1 MSKQKLKI
9 IHTADWHLGHHLHG
23 YDRSAEHQAF
33 LDWLLETLIAEQ
45 ADALLVSG
53 DLFDS
58 ANPPAAAWQMLY
70 RFLAEV
76 TRRLPALNV
85 VMVGGNHDSPSKLDA
100 PHELLRAFNL
110 HLIGAVSR
118 DSHGQLDCERLLV
131 PLYDREQQLQGWVLA
146 VPFLR
151 SADLRTPARDVE
163 PEHEASEQEEDRLIS
178 GVREIYRQVTQAAL
192 AKADAGQ
199 VPLLAMGHAYMSAGQ
214 LSEMSERRVLGGN
227 QHALPVDIFSPQLSY
242 VALGHLHLA
251 QRVGGQEHIR
261 YSGSPLPLSLAEHE
275 YRHQVLRCEF
285 EGAALSSVTALP
297 VPRYCDMLRLPARP
311 ADLDTVL
318 AQLRALDLPAVE
330 LARRPYLD
338 VQLLLDKPQALIREK
353 VLAALED
360 KPVRLAKISV
370 SYPPRSQAQGAP
382 LPRLAE
388 LTPEQAFRLCYQR
401 RFDGEPAPQLQ
412 QLFSELVQQLDEEE
426 LP

>member
-1 MSKQKLKI
+1 MSTQKLRI

-33 LDWLLETLIAEQ
+33 LDWLLATLIAQ
-45 ADALLVSG
+45 DADALLVSG

-76 TRRLPALNV
+76 TRQLPALNV
-85 VMVGGNHDSPSKLDA
+85 VMIGGNHDSPSKLDA

-118 DSHGQLDCERLLV
+118 DSAGHLDCERLLV
-131 PLYDREQQLQGWVLA
+131 PLYDREQQLQGLVLA

-151 SADLRTPARDVE
+151 SADLRTAERDGTTD
-163 PEHEASEQEEDRLIS
+163 EQDEDRLIR
-178 GVREIYRQVTQAAL
+178 GVREIYRQVTHAAL
-192 AKADAGQ
+192 NTAGAAQ

-214 LSEMSERRVLGGN
+214 LSQMSERRVLGGN
-227 QHALPVDIFSPQLSY
+227 QHALPVDIFAPELSY

-251 QRVGGQEHIR
+251 QRVGGQEQIR
-261 YSGSPLPLSLAEHE
+261 YSGSPLPLSLAEHD
-275 YRHQVLRCEF
+275 YRHQVLLCEF
-285 EGAALSSVTALP
+285 SGPALCSVTPLP

-311 ADLDTVL
+311 ADLESVL
-318 AQLRALDLPAVE
+318 AQLRNLTLPDVE
-330 LARRPYLD
+330 PSRRPYLD

-353 VLAALED
+353 VLTALAD

-370 SYPPRSQAQGAP
+370 SYPPRTQAQGAP

-401 RFDGEPAPQLQ
+401 RFDGEPEPQLQ
-412 QLFSELVQQLDEEE
+412 QLFSELVQQVDEEE

>member
-58 ANPPAAAWQMLY
+58 ANPPASAWQMLY

-110 HLIGAVSR
+110 HLIGAVNR
-118 DSHGQLDCERLLV
+118 DSTGHLDCERLLV
-131 PLYDREQQLQGWVLA
+131 PLYDSAQQLQGWVLA

-151 SADLRTPARDVE
+151 SADLRTPQLAAENDHE
-163 PEHEASEQEEDRLIS
+163 PSAQEEDRLIS

-192 AKADAGQ
+192 DKAGAGQ

-285 EGAALSSVTALP
+285 EGAVLSAVTSLP

-318 AQLRALDLPAVE
+318 TQLRALALPQVE
-330 LARRPYLD
+330 PARRPYLD

-370 SYPPRSQAQGAP
+370 SYPPRSQAQGAL

-401 RFDGEPAPQLQ
+401 RFDGEPEPQLQ
-412 QLFSELVQQLDEEE
+412 QLFSELVQQVDEEE

>member
-1 MSKQKLKI
+1 
-9 IHTADWHLGHHLHG
+9 
-23 YDRSAEHQAF
+23 
-33 LDWLLETLIAEQ
+33 
-45 ADALLVSG
+45 
-53 DLFDS
+53 
-58 ANPPAAAWQMLY
+58 
-70 RFLAEV
+70 
-76 TRRLPALNV
+76 
-85 VMVGGNHDSPSKLDA
+85 
-100 PHELLRAFNL
+100 
-110 HLIGAVSR
+110 
-118 DSHGQLDCERLLV
+118 LV
-131 PLYDREQQLQGWVLA
+131 PLYDRAQQLQGWVLA

-192 AKADAGQ
+192 DKVGAGQ

-318 AQLRALDLPAVE
+318 AQLRALDLPPVE

-370 SYPPRSQAQGAP
+370 SYPPRSQAQGVP

-412 QLFSELVQQLDEEE
+412 QLFSELVQQVDEEE